1 MSLRTNC
8 TSRLSDM
15 AQGDHTSTG
24 RLADRVADDLRAR
37 IAAGE
42 YKPGD
47 KLPSQNELAASYQV
61 AKMTAYQA
69 ITQLREQGLVY
80 ARHGSGVY
88 VTEPPVATSL
98 FTAVSAAAA
107 TGHLTIDALAP
118 NARLL
123 AAALRA
129 PLARVVAGI
138 DEAPA
143 GRIRLMATTQDV
155 EDYSYLQLCD
165 DLEAHPTLTL
175 ERRIIG
181 LSSQFGFFLVNEA
194 DLFLGLSSE
203 DHASLPPAVVAEQLI
218 HAGRS
223 DTAGI
228 SQINGVR
235 DWFAQAW

>member
-1 MSLRTNC
+1 
-8 TSRLSDM
+8 M

-88 VTEPPVATSL
+88 VAEPAVATSL

-123 AAALRA
+123 AAALRT

-138 DEAPA
+138 DQVPS
-143 GRIRLMATTQDV
+143 GRIRLLATTQDV

-175 ERRIIG
+175 ERRTIG
-181 LSSQFGFFLVNEA
+181 PSSQFGFFLINDA
-194 DLFLGLSSE
+194 DLFVGLSSE
-203 DHASLPPAVVAEQLI
+203 DHASQPPAVVAEQLL
-218 HAGRS
+218 HAHKG
-223 DTAGI
+223 DTAGT
-228 SQINGVR
+228 SQINGVN
-235 DWFAQAW
+235 DWFERAWDASASE

>member
-1 MSLRTNC
+1 
-8 TSRLSDM
+8 M

-47 KLPSQNELAASYQV
+47 KLPSQNELAANYQV

-88 VTEPPVATSL
+88 VAEPVVATSL

-107 TGHLTIDALAP
+107 TGHLAIDALAP

-123 AAALRA
+123 AAALRT

-175 ERRIIG
+175 ERRTIG
-181 LSSQFGFFLVNEA
+181 PSSQFGFFLINEA
-194 DLFLGLSSE
+194 DLFVGLSSE
-203 DHASLPPAVVAEQLI
+203 DHASLPPRVLAEQLL
-218 HAGRS
+218 HASATEPSGAPQVEAVGQWFVS
-223 DTAGI
+223 AWQDAG
-228 SQINGVR
+228 
-235 DWFAQAW
+235 AQASG